1 MSSVLILIFLT
12 MVFVAICMI
21 SLPLLNKEAIKIN
34 YIMILAF
41 IFIAVS
47 APIYYFIG
55 SPQSISLLES
65 ESQIDRTIEM
75 LNVRLSEDPED
86 LDALRALANSYVLK
100 NSLENAFLSFE
111 KIISLENYQNAD
123 TLADYGEIMINSG
136 DPSYLSQADRL
147 FERSLQIDGSNAKAL
162 FLGGLTAATMEEWSL
177 AVKRWQ
183 VLLEQSPP
191 DEIKNTLENKVAEWK
206 NLSNTD
212 IEADGYRVN
221 VAVDSNLLASLV
233 DYPEKVLYIIVRD
246 PNNKRPPLAVVREE
260 VKTASVIINNSNA
273 MISGTDLKRF
283 NRLEI
288 VGRISLSGDPLDI
301 NDKLSDSVIIDSSV
315 KSISLK
321 IK

>member
-191 DEIKNTLENKVAEWK
+191 EEIKNTLENKVAEWK

>member
-1 MSSVLILIFLT
+1 MSSMLIFIFLT

-34 YIMILAF
+34 YIIILAF

-47 APIYYFIG
+47 APIYHFIG

-136 DPSYLSQADRL
+136 DSSYLSQADRL
-147 FERSLQIDGSNAKAL
+147 FERSLQIDGTNAKAL

-191 DEIKNTLENKVAEWK
+191 DEIKNTLENKITEWK
-206 NLSNTD
+206 NLSNTNV
-212 IEADGYRVN
+212 EADGYKVN
-221 VAVDSNLLASLV
+221 VAVDSNLIASLV
-233 DYPEKVLYIIVRD
+233 DYPDKVLYIIVRD

-301 NDKLSDSVIIDSSV
+301 NDKLSDSVIIDSTV

>member
-1 MSSVLILIFLT
+1 MSSMLILIFLT
-12 MVFVAICMI
+12 MVFVAICTI

-136 DPSYLSQADRL
+136 DSSYLSQADRL
-147 FERSLQIDGSNAKAL
+147 FERSLQIDGTNAKAL

-221 VAVDSNLLASLV
+221 VAVDSNLIASLV

-246 PNNKRPPLAVVREE
+246 PNNKRPPLAVVRQE

-301 NDKLSDSVIIDSSV
+301 NDNLSDSVIIDSSV

>member
-1 MSSVLILIFLT
+1 MSSMLILIFLT

-136 DPSYLSQADRL
+136 DSSYLSQADRL

-191 DEIKNTLENKVAEWK
+191 DEIKNTLENKITEWK

-221 VAVDSNLLASLV
+221 VAVDSNLIASLV

-288 VGRISLSGDPLDI
+288 IGRISLSGDPLDI

>member
-1 MSSVLILIFLT
+1 MSSMLIFIFLT

-34 YIMILAF
+34 YIIILAF

-136 DPSYLSQADRL
+136 DSSYLSQADRL
-147 FERSLQIDGSNAKAL
+147 FERSLQIDGTNAKAL

-191 DEIKNTLENKVAEWK
+191 DEIKNTLENKITEWK
-206 NLSNTD
+206 NLSNTNV
-212 IEADGYRVN
+212 EADGYKVN
-221 VAVDSNLLASLV
+221 VAVDSNLIASLV
-233 DYPEKVLYIIVRD
+233 DYPDKVLYIIVRD

-301 NDKLSDSVIIDSSV
+301 NDKLSDSVIIDSTV

>member
-1 MSSVLILIFLT
+1 MSSMLILIFLT

-47 APIYYFIG
+47 TPIYYFIG

-136 DPSYLSQADRL
+136 DSSYLSQADRL
-147 FERSLQIDGSNAKAL
+147 FERSLQIDGTNAKAL

-221 VAVDSNLLASLV
+221 VTVDSNLIDSLA

-301 NDKLSDSVIIDSSV
+301 NDKLSDSVIIDSTV

>member
-1 MSSVLILIFLT
+1 MSPKLI
-12 MVFVAICMI
+12 
-21 SLPLLNKEAIKIN
+21 
-34 YIMILAF
+34 F
-41 IFIAVS
+41 IFIIMLFVAVCMVAIPLLKKDTIKTSYIIILSFIFFSVS
-47 APIYYFIG
+47 APIYYLIG
-55 SPQSISLLES
+55 FPQSISLLENQS
-65 ESQIDRTIEM
+65 EIDRTIDL

-86 LDALRALANSYVLK
+86 LEALRALANSYVLK

-111 KIISLENYQNAD
+111 KLISLENYENPN
-123 TLADYGEIMINSG
+123 TLADYGEIMVNSG
-136 DPSYLSQADRL
+136 DPSYLNQADRL
-147 FERSLQIDGSNAKAL
+147 FERSLQIDDLNTKAL
-162 FLGGLTAATMEEWSL
+162 FLGGLTAATMEKWSV

-191 DEIKNTLENKVAEWK
+191 EEIKNTLENKITEWT
-206 NLSNTD
+206 NLSLND
-212 IEADGYRVN
+212 VDADGYSVN
-221 VAVDSNLLASLV
+221 VAIDSNLIASLV

-301 NDKLSDSVIIDSSV
+301 NDKLSDSVIIDSTV

>member
-1 MSSVLILIFLT
+1 MSSMLILIFLT

-21 SLPLLNKEAIKIN
+21 SLPLLKKEAIKIS
-34 YIMILAF
+34 YIMILSF
-41 IFIAVS
+41 IIIAVS
-47 APIYYFIG
+47 APIYYIIG

-75 LNVRLSEDPED
+75 LNVRLAEDPQD

-136 DPSYLSQADRL
+136 DSSYLSQADRL
-147 FERSLQIDGSNAKAL
+147 FERSLQIDGTNAKAL

-191 DEIKNTLENKVAEWK
+191 DEIKNTLENKITEWK
-206 NLSNTD
+206 NLSNTYV
-212 IEADGYRVN
+212 EADGYKVN

-233 DYPEKVLYIIVRD
+233 DYPDKVLYIIVRD

-288 VGRISLSGDPLDI
+288 IGRISLSGDPLDI

-315 KSISLK
+315 KSISLT

>member
-1 MSSVLILIFLT
+1 
-12 MVFVAICMI
+12 MI

-47 APIYYFIG
+47 TPIYYFIG
-55 SPQSISLLES
+55 SPQSISILES

-136 DPSYLSQADRL
+136 DSSYLSQADRL
-147 FERSLQIDGSNAKAL
+147 FERSLQIDGTNAKAL

-221 VAVDSNLLASLV
+221 VTVDSNLIASLA

-288 VGRISLSGDPLDI
+288 IVRISLSGDPLDI